1 MNDGDG
7 LFLYF
12 VPADNYVINVHFPV
26 PEGRK
31 VAETWFNPLSSEF
44 IKKGVQDYR
53 SWKGYGTP
61 WEGVSS
67 VLILEVEE

>member
-44 IKKGVQDYR
+44 IKKEWAQFVPD
-53 SWKGYGTP
+53 
-61 WEGVSS
+61 
-67 VLILEVEE
+67 L